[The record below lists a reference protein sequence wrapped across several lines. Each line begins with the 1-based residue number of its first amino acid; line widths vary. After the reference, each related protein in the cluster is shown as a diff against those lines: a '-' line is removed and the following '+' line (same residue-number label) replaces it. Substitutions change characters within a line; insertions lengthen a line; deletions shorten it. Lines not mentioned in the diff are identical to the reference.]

1 MKLKASTGR
10 KLRYG
15 GTSIALT
22 ALIITAVIIVN
33 ALTTL
38 IVQKFGLY
46 VDLTPD
52 LHFTISDECYDLI
65 GAEVADDG
73 NDTPIE
79 MVKKFRENNKAYN
92 AANGLKPGDEGYK
105 DENVT
110 INIIFLSEKDILQAD
125 STTNYVVVNAE
136 ELRAKYPE
144 YIKTEYIDSVTHPSK
159 FKKYLYSNTDTIESD
174 SVIIECGTEFR
185 IRTLRSFYVFSN
197 DETPTAYNGE
207 KALASSI
214 LAVTR
219 AEAPLA
225 CYTTNHGEEFPQ
237 SNIVDTPAP
246 FISSLEDAGYEVR
259 PLDLSKEEIPAEC
272 RILIVFDPKNDF
284 ITDKDGA
291 SDSCEITKLE
301 KFLNE
306 RNSLM
311 VFMEP
316 DSYTGRLTNL
326 EDFLEEWG
334 LIIKRN
340 GDDPYMVS
348 DPANSIMGNHANVVA
363 DYSKSDIATSWMAN
377 MLNRATPPKVVIPNA
392 AALDYANSYDRKLV
406 TSEKDETVQYYLAY
420 SSTYNRTVYDLF
432 YTYEGAKA
440 NAGGQ
445 ELAQSS
451 KTNPLS
457 LMSVS
462 VQSFSEQEANGLIT
476 DSAYVLLC
484 GSTDFASEKYLSSNT
499 YGNADFM
506 LSALQMA
513 GREPVPVGLQYKEF
527 ANYTI
532 ESITSSAATT
542 YTVIFTVAPIVLALI
557 AGVFVIVRRKNR

>member
-22 ALIITAVIIVN
+22 ALIIAAIIIVN
-33 ALTTL
+33 ALTSL
-38 IVQKFGLY
+38 LVQKFGLY

-65 GAEVADDG
+65 GAEIEDD
-73 NDTPIE
+73 NLTPIE
-79 MVKKFRENNKAYN
+79 MVKKFRTDNKAYN
-92 AANGLKPGDEGYK
+92 QANGLSKGDEGWK
-105 DENVT
+105 DEEVS
-110 INIIFLSEKDILQAD
+110 INIVFLTEKDKLQGEA
-125 STTNYVVVNAE
+125 TTNYVVVNAE
-136 ELRAKYPE
+136 ELRAKYPD
-144 YIKTEYIDSVTHPSK
+144 YIKIEYVDAVTHPSR
-159 FKKYLYSNTDTIESD
+159 FIKYLNSNTDTIEED

-185 IRTLRSFYVFSN
+185 IRTLRSFYVFQN

-207 KALASSI
+207 KAFASSI

-246 FISSLEDAGYEVR
+246 FITSLEDAGYEVR
-259 PLDLSKEEIPAEC
+259 PIDLSKEDIPAEC

-284 ITDKDGA
+284 ISDKDGINDV
-291 SDSCEITKLE
+291 SELDKLDT
-301 KFLNE
+301 FLYN

-316 DSYTGRLTNL
+316 DSYTGRLNNF

-334 LIIKRN
+334 LSIARQ
-340 GDDPYMVS
+340 GEDHYMLSDDAS
-348 DPANSIMGNHANVVA
+348 SLMGNKSVLVG
-363 DYSKSDIATSWMAN
+363 DYSKSDIATSWMSN
-377 MLNRATPPKVVIPNA
+377 MLNRATPPKVIFPNA
-392 AALDYANSYDRKLV
+392 AALTYADGYDRKLI
-406 TSEKDETVQYYLAY
+406 TSEKDESVQYYIGY
-420 SSTYNRTVYDLF
+420 SATHGRTVYDLF
-432 YTYEGAKA
+432 YAAEGTTATI
-440 NAGGQ
+440 GGL
-445 ELAQSS
+445 EIGQST
-451 KTNPLS
+451 KTNPYS

-462 VQSFSEQEANGLIT
+462 VETFTEQEFSGSIT

-484 GSTDFASEKYLSSNT
+484 GTTEFASEKYLSSNT

-506 LSALQMA
+506 LTALQMA
-513 GREPVPVGLQYKEF
+513 GREPVPVGLAYKEF

-532 ESITSSAATT
+532 ESITSAEATT
-542 YTVIFTVAPIVLALI
+542 YTVIFTLAPIVIAFV

>member
-22 ALIITAVIIVN
+22 ALIIAAVIIVN
-33 ALTTL
+33 ALVTL
-38 IVQKFGLY
+38 LVQNFGLY

-52 LHFTISDECYDLI
+52 LHFTISDECYELI
-65 GAEVADDG
+65 GAEVADDD
-73 NDTPIE
+73 NETPIE
-79 MVKKFRENNKAYN
+79 MVKKFRETNKAYN
-92 AANGLKPGDEGYK
+92 AANGLSQGDEGYK

-110 INIIFLSEKDILQAD
+110 INIVFLEEKDILQAD

-136 ELRAKYPE
+136 ELRAKYPD
-144 YIKTEYIDSVTHPSK
+144 YIKVEYVDSVTHPSR
-159 FKKYLYSNTDTIESD
+159 FTKYLNSNTDTIDAD

-185 IRTLRSFYVFSN
+185 IRTLRSFYIFED
-197 DETPTAYNGE
+197 DETPIAYNGE
-207 KALASSI
+207 KAFASSI

-219 AEAPLA
+219 AEAPVA

-237 SNIVDTPAP
+237 SAIVDTPAP

-259 PLDLSKEEIPAEC
+259 PIDLSKEDIPEEC

-284 ITDKDGA
+284 ISDKDGINDV
-291 SDSCEITKLE
+291 SELDKLDQ
-301 KFLNE
+301 FLYN

-316 DSYTGRLTNL
+316 DSYTGRLNNL

-334 LIIKRN
+334 LAISRD
-340 GDDPYMVS
+340 GDDPYKVTDDAS
-348 DPANSIMGNHANVVA
+348 SLMGNSSTLVGE
-363 DYSKSDIATSWMAN
+363 YSKSDLATGWMSN
-377 MLNRATPPKVVIPNA
+377 MLNRSTPPKVIFPNA
-392 AALDYANSYDRKLV
+392 TALTYADGYDRKLI
-406 TSEKDETVQYYLAY
+406 TSENDEEVKYYIGY
-420 SSTYNRTVYDLF
+420 SSTYGRKVYDLF
-432 YTYEGAKA
+432 YAADGAQLT
-440 NAGGQ
+440 AGGQ
-445 ELAQSS
+445 NIGQSTA
-451 KTNPLS
+451 TNPVS

-462 VQSFSEQEANGLIT
+462 VETYTEQEYSGSIT

-499 YGNADFM
+499 YGNSDFM

-513 GREPVPVGLQYKEF
+513 GREPVPVGLAYKEF

-532 ESITSSAATT
+532 ESITSSAATV
-542 YTVIFTVAPIVLALI
+542 YTVIFTVAPIVI
-557 AGVFVIVRRKNR
+557 AFISGVFVIVRRKNR